1 MVSMIARGNLDNID
15 KKKFDKFDTQSLT
28 AMLAQVDQ
36 MRNRIQDAMHDRSG
50 MPSAKAAGGAP
61 ASAQAAEAMDGEAA
75 PVEPER
81 VVSDPPVA
89 AADGKE
95 NLPSPA
101 ATEYVT
107 STQSDENTK
116 GLDID
121 PVPGAIGD
129 KAPTDVGLPDG
140 LTNEKADNGG
150 DTATE
155 PASDDKTAVD
165 DQAME
170 ID

>member
-1 MVSMIARGNLDNID
+1 MIARGNLDNID

-50 MPSAKAAGGAP
+50 MRGGAKTADGAP
-61 ASAQAAEAMDGEAA
+61 ASTQTAEAMDAEAA
-75 PVEPER
+75 PVEPDR
-81 VVSDPPVA
+81 VASHPPVA

-107 STQSDENTK
+107 STQPDENTK

-121 PVPGAIGD
+121 PVPAAIGD
-129 KAPTDVGLPDG
+129 KPPTDVGLPDG

-155 PASDDKTAVD
+155 PTSDDKTAVD